1 MNVSW
6 HFWMRLK
13 VNNKDLK
20 MKEEILMG
28 IYELLRWKSSW
39 SWTGRIIVVAQ
50 ESSVT
55 DNLQR
60 SFLLLHLLFIYL
72 YDTVPFRTSLNMV
85 GRWFRSCIEGGKCSD
100 VCNYRDKCIILGQY
114 TLFSYSSWNCL
125 IFRNLSSA
133 YHSSVLHFF
142 FSHCLP
148 PFSWIASY
156 EELFQFLT
164 LFFFCEVLDHRIC
177 IDWKWHKLGMKN
189 TLRLMALNILLT

>member
-1 MNVSW
+1 
-6 HFWMRLK
+6 
-13 VNNKDLK
+13 
-20 MKEEILMG
+20 MG

-142 FSHCLP
+142 FSPLSST
-148 PFSWIASY
+148 FFMNS
-156 EELFQFLT
+156 FLWRT
-164 LFFFCEVLDHRIC
+164 LSVPNIIFFCEVLDHRIC